1 MVPPAGSQHRVTVKR
16 RGSKRYAAPA
26 ESSSRPD
33 REDALHSADAP
44 SADPAHDDHTPVRA
58 K

>member
-16 RGSKRYAAPA
+16 RGSKRYAVPA
-26 ESSSRPD
+26 ENSSRPD
-33 REDALHSADAP
+33 REDALRNADAP
-44 SADPAHDDHTPVRA
+44 SADPAHDGHPPVRA